1 MFHIIHTDFQDIQYL
16 EITSINMLCLC
27 CNLDAVMFVS
37 VIVMPCSYCTC
48 KKKKKDAEASTG
60 RTWWYKVLL
69 RKSSLFFLFINHK
82 LQVTKCI
89 LRLEL
94 SLTERIE
101 QMWDCVEG
109 GVHD

>member
-1 MFHIIHTDFQDIQYL
+1 MPLLQ
-16 EITSINMLCLC
+16 SGC
-27 CNLDAVMFVS
+27 CNVCFCHCDALQLL
-37 VIVMPCSYCTC
+37 YLQ

-89 LRLEL
+89 LHLEL